1 MEKIAHLSLTKEQ
14 DAAILSLCDTHAKLL
29 GFRSVASLIKQT
41 GNSEVALRLL
51 LAHHRRLRDIVRIV
65 EDGKASL
72 PTDG

>member
-1 MEKIAHLSLTKEQ
+1 
-14 DAAILSLCDTHAKLL
+14 
-29 GFRSVASLIKQT
+29 LIKQT